1 MNKVEVETSSD
12 FLISKEISSTR
23 LLRKLNTN
31 SFSLKLLVH
40 EFYAFVD
47 EFREVKF
54 IALQKNVWK
63 WAFNT
68 AR

>member
-1 MNKVEVETSSD
+1 MNKVEVDVEVEVETSSD

-23 LLRKLNTN
+23 LVRKLNTN

-40 EFYAFVD
+40 EFYVFVD

-54 IALQKNVWK
+54 IALQKNV
-63 WAFNT
+63 
-68 AR
+68 

>member
-1 MNKVEVETSSD
+1 MNKVEVEVEVEVETSSD

-54 IALQKNVWK
+54 IALQKNV
-63 WAFNT
+63 
-68 AR
+68 

>member
-1 MNKVEVETSSD
+1 MNKVEVEVEVEVETSSD

-23 LLRKLNTN
+23 LVRKLNTN
-31 SFSLKLLVH
+31 SFSLVH

-54 IALQKNVWK
+54 IALQKNV
-63 WAFNT
+63 
-68 AR
+68 